1 MRQCSPVLVIQ
12 PVRQLGTQASN
23 SGTAARLA
31 PPRHKLLHLV
41 VSFTLF
47 VEMGVPQAISGV
59 PGIDISDLQ
68 KRKHQISQQLMK
80 AAEGVG
86 FFYVTGL

>member
-1 MRQCSPVLVIQ
+1 
-12 PVRQLGTQASN
+12 
-23 SGTAARLA
+23 
-31 PPRHKLLHLV
+31 
-41 VSFTLF
+41 
-47 VEMGVPQAISGV
+47 MGVPQAISGV

-86 FFYVTGL
+86 FFYVTGLQPG